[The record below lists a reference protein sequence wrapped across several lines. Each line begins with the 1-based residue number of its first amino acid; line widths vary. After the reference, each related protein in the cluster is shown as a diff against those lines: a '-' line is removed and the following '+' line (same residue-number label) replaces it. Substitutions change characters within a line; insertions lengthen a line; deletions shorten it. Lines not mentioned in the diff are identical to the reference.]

1 MHFGQENAPNPARM
15 GRKMHFGQGNAPNP
29 ARKLFGSVEKEGE
42 L

>member
-1 MHFGQENAPNPARM
+1 MHFGQGNTPNPARM
-15 GRKMHFGQGNAPNP
+15 GRKMHFGQGNAPIP